1 VKRRNG
7 RGAKGAQGG
16 GDVEDKGKE
25 ERPAPVPE
33 KAKQAGET
41 GRWGWVEPSVWTPRM
56 LEALDK
62 GVKGGKWFS
71 LIDKLANVRALEAAF
86 VRVKANK
93 GSAGVDH
100 QTIGM
105 FERRREANLESL
117 VRSLTDG
124 TYAPSEIRRVWIPK
138 PGKSEKRPLGIPTVR
153 DRVVQTALRAVLEPI
168 FERDFS
174 DCSFGFRPGRGCKT
188 AIRRA
193 VNLRDQGHHFVVDAD
208 IKGYFDTIDHKLLLQ
223 RIEEKVAD
231 GRVLNLVESFLK
243 QRVLSDTPQGAPEE
257 GTPQGAV
264 VSPLLSNIYLDD
276 FDKQMTA
283 AGYSLVRYADDWVIL
298 CRTRAEAEAAL
309 EAAKTWME
317 SAKLTLHPEKTRIVD
332 LTDPKASFDFLGYRL
347 SLRGARPSDR
357 SRKRLKDKLK
367 PLTQRNNGH
376 SMEVIVKQINVT
388 LRGWYEYFKNAHY
401 LSFPPLDAWV
411 RGRLRGILRK
421 RHGRKGRAAGND
433 HQRYPNTYFATLGLF
448 SMSAARAV
456 AFQSSTR

>member
-1 VKRRNG
+1 M
-7 RGAKGAQGG
+7 
-16 GDVEDKGKE
+16 EDKGKE

-41 GRWGWVEPSVWTPRM
+41 GRLGWVEPSVWTPRM

-100 QTIGM
+100 QTIEM
-105 FERRREANLESL
+105 FERRRQANLESL
-117 VRSLTDG
+117 ARSLAKG
-124 TYAPSEIRRVWIPK
+124 AYAPAEIQRVWIPK

-174 DCSFGFRPGRGCKT
+174 DCSFGFRPGRGCKN

-208 IKGYFDTIDHKLLLQ
+208 IKGYFDTIDHKRLLQ
-223 RIEEKVAD
+223 CIEEKVAD
-231 GRVLNLVESFLK
+231 GQVLKLVESFLK
-243 QRVLSDTPQGAPEE
+243 QRVLSDSPQAPPEE

-264 VSPLLSNIYLDD
+264 VSPLLSNIFLDD

-283 AGYSLVRYADDWVIL
+283 TGYSLVRYADDWVIM
-298 CRTRAEAEAAL
+298 CRTRAEAEGAL
-309 EAAKTWME
+309 DAAKTWMQ

-332 LTDPKASFDFLGYRL
+332 LTEPKASFEFLGYKL
-347 SLRGARPSDR
+347 TITGAYPSNR
-357 SRKRLKDKLK
+357 SSKRLKDKLK
-367 PLTQRNNGH
+367 PLTRRTNGL
-376 SMEVIVKQINVT
+376 SMEVTVKQINQK
-388 LRGWYEYFKNAHY
+388 LRGWYEYFKNAQY
-401 LSFPPLDAWV
+401 QSFPSLDGWV
-411 RGRLRGILRK
+411 RGRLRSILRK
-421 RHGRKGRAAGND
+421 RLGKKGRAAGSD
-433 HQRYPNTYFATLGLF
+433 HQRWPNSYFAALGLF
-448 SMSAARAV
+448 SMTAARAV